1 MQTGSVVTAKPSQV
15 VPPAPRPRNRSQLGG
30 IVVLL
35 LTLAACAGA
44 PSRQSSP
51 APLAATPTANAVPD
65 GAATNWLQ
73 YHGNVARTGN
83 VAGLPTAGRLRVAWS
98 RKLGGAVYGQP
109 LVIGG
114 TVIAATEQDE
124 VVGLKRSTGAVL
136 WKTKVG
142 TPLPLSKQPC
152 GNINPIGITSTP
164 VYDPQTQLVYV
175 VAQSGATRHVL
186 AALRVSDGHIA
197 FTRSVPSPDHKP
209 FYDQQRGALALTDGH
224 VYVVFGGHYGDCG
237 PYIGSVVAMP
247 VTGHGPIWSYRV
259 PTKKQGGIWAAGGPV
274 VGPGGTVYVSVGN
287 GAVVA
292 RKFDD
297 SDSVT
302 ALTPRLRRIGVFAPT
317 DWRALSAGDLDLG
330 STSPAL
336 LSDGQILQVGKS
348 GVGYLLSAAHL
359 GGVGGQ
365 LAKGQ
370 VCPAWGGPAVSG
382 TTVYVPCPFG
392 GGLTAVSTAGRR
404 VRVIWRARSEIDGSP
419 VIGGSAV
426 WDAATSSGVLYE
438 LASKTGR
445 VSQQIRLPVNAGGQQ
460 LPDFVSPT
468 LSGRLV
474 LVGTMTGVVA
484 VSGA

>member
-1 MQTGSVVTAKPSQV
+1 LVQTGSVVTAKPSQA
-15 VPPAPRPRNRSQLGG
+15 VPPAPRPRSRLPQLGG

-35 LTLAACAGA
+35 LALAACAGA

-51 APLAATPTANAVPD
+51 APLATTPTANAVPD

-73 YHGNVARTGN
+73 YHANAARTGN

-109 LVIGG
+109 LVIGT
-114 TVIAATEQDE
+114 TVVAATEKDE
-124 VVGLKRSTGAVL
+124 VFGLNRSTGRVL

-142 TPLPLSKQPC
+142 IPLPLAKQPC
-152 GNINPIGITSTP
+152 GNINPLGITSTP
-164 VYDPQTQLVYV
+164 VYDPQTRLVYV
-175 VAQSGATRHVL
+175 VAQSGPTRHVL

-224 VYVVFGGHYGDCG
+224 VYVVFGGHFGDCG

-247 VTGHGPIWSYRV
+247 ITGHGPIWSYRV
-259 PTKKQGGIWAAGGPV
+259 PTKEQGGIWAPGGPV

-297 SDSVT
+297 SVSVT
-302 ALTPRLRRIGVFAPT
+302 ALTPQLRRIGVFAPT
-317 DWRALSAGDLDLG
+317 NWRTLSDDDLDLG

-336 LSDGQILQVGKS
+336 VSDRQILQVGKS
-348 GVGYLLSAAHL
+348 GVGYLLNAAHL

-365 LAKGQ
+365 LAQGP
-370 VCPAWGGPAVSG
+370 VCAAWGGPAVSG
-382 TTVYVPCPFG
+382 TTVYVPCPS
-392 GGLTAVSTAGRR
+392 GLTAVSTARRR
-404 VRVIWRARSEIDGSP
+404 VRVIWQARSGIDGSP

-426 WDAATSSGVLYE
+426 WATSTSAGILYE
-438 LASKTGR
+438 LGLRTGR
-445 VSQQIRLPVNAGGQQ
+445 IRQQIHVAAQ
-460 LPDFVSPT
+460 LPHFESPA

-474 LVGTMTGVVA
+474 LVGTMTGIVA